1 MISQENIL
9 AATRVHS
16 PSNAIASPC
25 FVSAEAAR
33 AVFKWEDGIR
43 RLQAVYDH
51 PFEAAATPPRTVA
64 RGQGAQLRC
73 LPAIPPGSRYFG
85 AKLMGVAFGGTQKP
99 SMEYVIVMF
108 DRQTSRIGALIDGNL
123 VTAYRTAATSAAA
136 LDRLAKP
143 GPARLG
149 VLGSGLEAS
158 MHVRAFAAVR
168 PLERVRIFSPTAA
181 RREALANELSTE
193 LSVPCTAVASAKS
206 ATADANIVLA
216 AARSRGELPILF
228 GDWLAPGATVV
239 SIGSTVPEQREID
252 VSVIDRCDLIIC
264 DALEEVLNETGDMLA
279 AAQAGVSFRDKS
291 FSLNA
296 LMRGEI
302 DDRRAAATMPM
313 FKSVGGGV
321 QDVAVAELILLKA
334 IDAGLHT
341 PLPIEF
347 LTKS

>member
-1 MISQENIL
+1 L

-181 RREALANELSTE
+181 R
-193 LSVPCTAVASAKS
+193 VPCTAVASAKS

>member
-1 MISQENIL
+1 MSERTER
-9 AATRVHS
+9 AH
-16 PSNAIASPC
+16 PC

-33 AVFKWEDGIR
+33 TVFKWADGIR
-43 RLQAVYDH
+43 RLQAVYAH
-51 PFEAAATPPRTVA
+51 PIEPAATPPRTVA

-85 AKLMGVAFGGTQKP
+85 AKLMGGAFRAPKP
-99 SMEYVIVMF
+99 GMEYVIVMF
-108 DRQTSRIGALIDGNL
+108 DRQTSRIGAILDGNL

-136 LDRLAKP
+136 LDRLARP
-143 GPARLG
+143 GAARLG

-168 PLERVRIFSPTAA
+168 ALDRVNIFSPTPA
-181 RREALANELSTE
+181 RREALANELSAE
-193 LSVPCTAVASAKS
+193 LGVPCTAVASAE
-206 ATADANIVLA
+206 AAAADASIVLA
-216 AARSRGELPILF
+216 AARSRGEVPILF
-228 GDWLAPGATVV
+228 GDWLAHGATVV

-252 VSVIDRCDLIIC
+252 VSVVRRCDLIVC
-264 DALEEVLNETGDMLA
+264 DTLEEVLHETGDMLA
-279 AAQAGVSFRDKS
+279 AAQTGVSFRDKS
-291 FSLNA
+291 YSLNA

-302 DDRRAAATMPM
+302 EDQRTAAQMPM

-321 QDVAVAELILLKA
+321 QDLVVAELILLEA
-334 IDAGLHT
+334 IEAGLHT

>member
-1 MISQENIL
+1 MSGRRTVVGGST
-9 AATRVHS
+9 ADPH
-16 PSNAIASPC
+16 PC

-33 AVFKWEDGIR
+33 AVFKWEDAIR
-43 RLQAVYDH
+43 HLQAVYGH
-51 PFEAAATPPRTVA
+51 ALEAAAMPPRTVA
-64 RGQGAQLRC
+64 RGEGAQLRC

-85 AKLMGVAFGGTQKP
+85 AKLMGGAFRAPKP
-99 SMEYVIVMF
+99 GMEYVIVMF
-108 DRQTSRIGALIDGNL
+108 DRQTSRIGAFLDGNL

-143 GPARLG
+143 GPARLA

-168 PLERVRIFSPTAA
+168 PLERVTIFSPTAA
-181 RREALANELSTE
+181 RREALANELSAE
-193 LSVPCTAVASAKS
+193 LSVPCTAAASAG
-206 ATADANIVLA
+206 AAVADASIVLT

-228 GDWLAPGATVV
+228 GNWLVPGTTVV

-252 VSVIDRCDLIIC
+252 VSVVSRCDLIVC
-264 DALEEVLNETGDMLA
+264 DTLEEVLHETGDMLA

-296 LMRGEI
+296 LMRGEL
-302 DDRRAAATMPM
+302 DDRRATAQMPM
-313 FKSVGGGV
+313 FKSVGGGL

-334 IDAGLHT
+334 INAGLHT

-347 LTKS
+347 VTKS